1 MIKSEDQNQI
11 GNQIFENK
19 YNKNQSFSFS
29 ENIQHANGKENGQF
43 KNKNTIKNMG
53 EMKNKEE
60 SLYNFKLGSFNS
72 LNFENL
78 EMM

>member
-1 MIKSEDQNQI
+1 
-11 GNQIFENK
+11 
-19 YNKNQSFSFS
+19 
-29 ENIQHANGKENGQF
+29 
-43 KNKNTIKNMG
+43 MG